1 MGSVHQVETRMDV
14 VLFQAVEIGL
24 SCKKLTRHSAELEIQ
39 SPSQFGGDMFP
50 LHPTFQRFGS
60 SV

>member
-39 SPSQFGGDMFP
+39 SPSQFGYVGTT
-50 LHPTFQRFGS
+50 LANT
-60 SV
+60 